1 MSAHALLRF
10 GVSRLLASSAPSANV
25 GLVAGQRVIFGSS
38 TIKGFSSSA
47 PAAMTAAAATQA
59 APVPP
64 PPPRGNPANV
74 SARVVSD
81 SPVSEVLQEH
91 GPVSFHA
98 AFIFL

>member
-10 GVSRLLASSAPSANV
+10 GVSRLLANSAPSANA

-38 TIKGFSSSA
+38 IKGFFSSA
-47 PAAMTAAAATQA
+47 PAAMAAAAATQA